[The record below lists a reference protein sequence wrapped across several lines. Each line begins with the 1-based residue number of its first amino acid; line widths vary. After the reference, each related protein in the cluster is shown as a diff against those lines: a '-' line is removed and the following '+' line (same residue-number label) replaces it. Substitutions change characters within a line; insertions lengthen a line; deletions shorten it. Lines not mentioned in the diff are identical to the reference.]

1 MKTTN
6 TISTLTLATASIFFV
21 ACGGGSSTSPA
32 TGVSTS
38 KITGTVP
45 GTLIE
50 AFCDDGSYA
59 KVSSVKN
66 GTDKH
71 PFEIIVP
78 NNTQCKLLMTTN
90 ENDAN
95 NRVITPIG
103 FVKTSSTGTTL
114 KLNDDI
120 DLGNIPLSLNYADV
134 ADGNNDHVVDSPLNV
149 NLNNTAPAEVSD
161 TKVRSYDKDD
171 DGHID
176 VYQDKD
182 NNGVVDAYDDDN
194 QDGIANIDEDKNN
207 DRRPDYLEDDDKDGV
222 LNYRDDDDNNGR
234 ADYTD
239 DDDNDG
245 IENYVDNDDRNGNDN
260 DNDNDRDGND
270 DDDRR

>member
-21 ACGGGSSTSPA
+21 ACGGGSSTTP
-32 TGVSTS
+32 TKGVSTS

-78 NNTQCKLLMTTN
+78 NNTQCKLVMTTN

-149 NLNNTAPAEVSD
+149 NLDNKAPAEVSD
-161 TKVRSYDKDD
+161 TKVKSYDKDD

-182 NNGVVDAYDDDN
+182 NNGVVDAYDDAN
-194 QDGIANIDEDKNN
+194 SNGTANINEDTNHDN
-207 DRRPDYLEDDDKDGV
+207 RPDYLEDDNKNGV
-222 LNYRDDDDNNGR
+222 LNYRDDNNNNGTP
-234 ADYTD
+234 DYLENNNNNTN
-239 DDDNDG
+239 DN
-245 IENYVDNDDRNGNDN
+245 EQNGNDN
-260 DNDNDRDGND
+260 DRNDNDHD
-270 DDDRR
+270 D

>member
-6 TISTLTLATASIFFV
+6 TIPTLTLATASIFFV
-21 ACGGGSSTSPA
+21 ACGGDSSTASS

-50 AFCDDGSYA
+50 AFCDDDSYS

-71 PFEIIVP
+71 PFEIIVS
-78 NNTQCKLLMTTN
+78 NNTQCKLVMTTN

-103 FVKTSSTGTTL
+103 FVKTSTTGTTL

-120 DLGNIPLSLNYADV
+120 DLGNIPLALNYADV
-134 ADGNNDHVVDSPLNV
+134 DDENNDHVVDSRLNV
-149 NLNNTAPAEVSD
+149 SLDNTAPAEIS
-161 TKVRSYDKDD
+161 KQHVRSYDKDD
-171 DGHID
+171 D
-176 VYQDKD
+176 
-182 NNGVVDAYDDDN
+182 
-194 QDGIANIDEDKNN
+194 
-207 DRRPDYLEDDDKDGV
+207 
-222 LNYRDDDDNNGR
+222 
-234 ADYTD
+234 
-239 DDDNDG
+239 
-245 IENYVDNDDRNGNDN
+245 
-260 DNDNDRDGND
+260 
-270 DDDRR
+270 